1 PVSASLGRSLGGVHH
16 NVARASGRGASGD
29 VYDELAQAAS
39 PPPSFLLPPPPS
51 SSSPS
56 SSPPPLLL
64 PQGREAPRRPGPLGA
79 RPRWRTLR
87 PRSGPRSTSPRGCSR
102 TLEGWVAEHRDVA
115 FYFKA
120 PMAFLEA
127 GDAEM
132 AEMAL
137 DIAAGYVD
145 SGGAGSKNEAY
156 AGDLTTRITPGCGS
170 AGQLCGWTARS
181 LARNCWGRLYSF
193 VHPVTCAG
201 LVGVPYSAAPSAVA
215 LSLASRPLKGDL
227 FATAEVAK
235 AALLL
240 GRRGVATQA
249 GDAMVRALDAN
260 KEHME
265 AGEFF
270 LRWSCHRAEDRD
282 GPAHMAV
289 ELLVGEKDLDA
300 FHCVQKGAPGQLY
313 FLLAFPAMALL
324 ELHHTTGSEGYREA
338 ALRVLDFLRGC
349 AGVFESPMAHKVARA
364 AAMAGDAETA
374 RRIADFLVSQQRE
387 TGCYQEDPEAMD
399 SIDQTAEIAVWLL

>member
-1 PVSASLGRSLGGVHH
+1 MAYASSAE
-16 NVARASGRGASGD
+16 RATEYLASR
-29 VYDELAQAAS
+29 
-39 PPPSFLLPPPPS
+39 LL
-51 SSSPS
+51 
-56 SSPPPLLL
+56 
-64 PQGREAPRRPGPLGA
+64 Q
-79 RPRWRTLR
+79 
-87 PRSGPRSTSPRGCSR
+87 
-102 TLEGWVAEHRDVA
+102 EGWVAEHRDVA

-156 AGDLTTRITPGCGS
+156 AGDYPHYPWMW
-170 AGQLCGWTARS
+170 LCWAAVRLDREE

-289 ELLVGEKDLDA
+289 ELLVEEKDA

-399 SIDQTAEIAVWLL
+399 SMDQTAEIAVWLLQIQRELDPPVPSPAVEPPGPRVAG